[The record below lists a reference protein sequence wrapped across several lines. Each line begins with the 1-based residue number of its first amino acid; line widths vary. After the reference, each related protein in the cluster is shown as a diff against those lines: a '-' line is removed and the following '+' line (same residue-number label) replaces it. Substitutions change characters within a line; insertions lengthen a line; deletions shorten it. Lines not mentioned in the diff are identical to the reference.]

1 MSGVRLYLIVLAFG
15 VVVDIG
21 IVTITEVFEDRPG
34 VVVPILDSTGDDLNA
49 LPGEWPLNCCN
60 QSGGNPLTSIP

>member
-15 VVVDIG
+15 VVVNIG

-34 VVVPILDSTGDDLNA
+34 AVVPILD
-49 LPGEWPLNCCN
+49 
-60 QSGGNPLTSIP
+60 